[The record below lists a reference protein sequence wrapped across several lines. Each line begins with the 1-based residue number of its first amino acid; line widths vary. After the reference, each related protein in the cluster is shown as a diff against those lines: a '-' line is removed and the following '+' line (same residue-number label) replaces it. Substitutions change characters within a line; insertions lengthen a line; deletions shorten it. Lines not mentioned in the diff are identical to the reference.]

1 MSNFLTAEEQG
12 LAAAF
17 LADGCLNLPAED
29 RAALDRIRDHAAAF
43 AARHL
48 GLPAP
53 NNPQNFLDTI
63 HERVTP
69 DALNTLRLAVFDG
82 LNGMDWARPAY
93 FATAR
98 RTIETIVGNEL
109 VMQLRLN
116 LSIQLPDDEGSLLPL
131 HADVLNGDSPFE
143 VVLWIP
149 LVDCRKTKSMFLLP
163 PAAHARYHD
172 RMAEF
177 GSTEKLYQAVEP
189 ELKFIDIPYGNVLLF
204 SQNLMHG
211 NRVNRERETR
221 WSMNCRF
228 KGAFTPYA
236 DKRLGEFFEPISLRP
251 ATRLG
256 SAYRLPGGFAE

>member
-1 MSNFLTAEEQG
+1 MSDFLTTGERT
-12 LAAAF
+12 LAATF
-17 LADGCLNLPAED
+17 LADGCLNIATED
-29 RAALDRIRDHAAAF
+29 RGALDRIRDHVASLAT
-43 AARHL
+43 RHL
-48 GLPAP
+48 KLPSPAD
-53 NNPQNFLDTI
+53 PQHFLDTV
-63 HERVTP
+63 HERVKP

-82 LNGMDWARPAY
+82 LNGADWARACY

-98 RTIETIVGNEL
+98 RALETIVGNEL
-109 VMQLRLN
+109 AMQLRLN

-177 GSTEKLYQAVEP
+177 GTTEKLYQAVEH

-236 DKRLGEFFEPISLRP
+236 DKKLGEFFEPITLRA

-256 SAYRLPGGFAE
+256 AAYRPPRGFSE

>member
-1 MSNFLTAEEQG
+1 MSDFLSAEERA
-12 LAAAF
+12 LAAKF
-17 LADGCLNLPAED
+17 LAQGCLNIPAED
-29 RAALDRIRDHAAAF
+29 RAVLDRIRDHVATL
-43 AARHL
+43 AARYL
-48 GLPAP
+48 KLPAP
-53 NNPQNFLDTI
+53 KEPQHFLDTI
-63 HERVTP
+63 HQHVKP
-69 DALNTLRLAVFDG
+69 DALNGLRLAVFDG
-82 LNGMDWARPAY
+82 LNGTDWARPCY

-98 RTIETIVGNEL
+98 KALETIVGNEL

-131 HADVLNGDSPFE
+131 HADVLNGDSAFE

-177 GSTEKLYQAVEP
+177 GTTEKLYRAVEN
-189 ELKFIDIPYGNVLLF
+189 ELEFIDIPYGNVLLF
-204 SQNLMHG
+204 SQNLLHG

-236 DKRLGEFFEPISLRP
+236 DKKLGEFFEPITLRP

-256 SAYRLPGGFAE
+256 AAYRPPSGFSE